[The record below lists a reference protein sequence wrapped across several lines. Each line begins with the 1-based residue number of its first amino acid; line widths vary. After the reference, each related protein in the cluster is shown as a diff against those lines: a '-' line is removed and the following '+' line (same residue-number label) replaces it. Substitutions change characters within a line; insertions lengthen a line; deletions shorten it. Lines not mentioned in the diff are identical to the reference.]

1 MKSNIVASLVLLPDS
16 LEPET
21 VTTQRIEYATMLGST
36 HSAHIMTIQH
46 NLSEVRGRIQTACV
60 AAGRSIDT
68 VQLLAVSKTQSLTA
82 IQTAIDAGQCHFG
95 ENYLQEALE
104 KILAFPQATWHF
116 IGGIQSNKAKEIATH
131 FDYVHSVSSL
141 RVARRLNTF
150 RPQHSGKLKVF
161 LQVNLAAEASKGG
174 VSRNE
179 LTDLVGETTQLPQ
192 LDLQGLMAIPPASL
206 TGAALNDYFA
216 QLIDLQVGLES
227 IAGARLSQSSFG
239 MSRDLEA
246 AILAGSTWVRI
257 GTAIFGA
264 RRVQAAPNMSETQN
278 TEQTKESSRYG

>member
-1 MKSNIVASLVLLPDS
+1 MK
-16 LEPET
+16 
-21 VTTQRIEYATMLGST
+21 
-36 HSAHIMTIQH
+36 IQD
-46 NLSEVRGRIQTACV
+46 NLSKVRGRIHAACL
-60 AAGRSIDT
+60 AAGRPIDA
-68 VQLLAVSKTQSLTA
+68 VQLLAVSKTQPRAA
-82 IQTAIDAGQCHFG
+82 IRAAIDAGQCHFG

-104 KILAFPQATWHF
+104 KVLTFPEATWHF

-131 FDYVHSVSSL
+131 FDYAHSVSSL

-150 RPQHSGKLKVF
+150 RPLHSGKLKVF

-179 LTDLVGETTQLPQ
+179 LTDLVGETAQLPQ

-206 TGAALNDYFA
+206 TEAALEDYFA

-239 MSRDLEA
+239 MSQDLEA

-264 RRVQAAPNMSETQN
+264 RRTQAAPNMPATQN